1 MKLRKILR
9 PAFLVSYYLFVQYLP
24 RNTTPVIGGF
34 LFSFRSIFCRVLF
47 QKAGKKSTMERR
59 AYFGNGKNISIGVS
73 SALGMNFRCH
83 NVRLEIGNFV
93 IMGED
98 VLILGGRHNF
108 DVTDIPV
115 SLQGS
120 AGKTGLHIGNDV
132 WIGARTIILPGC
144 NHIGNGTIIGAGS
157 VVTKDVPDYAVAG
170 GNPARVIRFR
180 DQTND
185 VTGDRRSP

>member
-1 MKLRKILR
+1 MNIREILR
-9 PAFLVSYYLFVQYLP
+9 PIFLVSYYLFVQYLP

-47 QKAGKKSTMERR
+47 QKAGKKSTMERSV
-59 AYFGNGKNISIGVS
+59 YFGNGKNISMGAS
-73 SALGMNFRCH
+73 SALGLNFRCH
-83 NVRLEIGNFV
+83 NVRLEIGNYV

-144 NHIGNGTIIGAGS
+144 NHIGNATIIGAGS
-157 VVTKDVPDYAVAG
+157 VVTKDIPDYAVVG

-180 DQTND
+180 SQKND
-185 VTGDRRSP
+185 ISDDCGTP